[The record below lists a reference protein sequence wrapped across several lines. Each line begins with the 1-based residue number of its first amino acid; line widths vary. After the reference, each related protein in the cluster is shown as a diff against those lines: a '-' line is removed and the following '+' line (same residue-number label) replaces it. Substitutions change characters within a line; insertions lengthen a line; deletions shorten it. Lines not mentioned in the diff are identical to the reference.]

1 MEILVMIATIVAA
14 GLFGYILRER
24 RELDDIEAHYDALLW
39 LLEHNKAS
47 MEFVRGADW
56 ALELRL
62 LSKEEKE

>member
-24 RELDDIEAHYDALLW
+24 RELDDIEEHYEALLW

-56 ALELRL
+56 ALERRLRCG
-62 LSKEEKE
+62 EETE

>member
-1 MEILVMIATIVAA
+1 MEALVMITAVIAA
-14 GLFGYILRER
+14 GVFGYILRER
-24 RELDDIEAHYDALLW
+24 RELDDIEKHYDALLW

-62 LSKEEKE
+62 RSKEEKE

>member
-14 GLFGYILRER
+14 GLFGYTLRER
-24 RELDDIEAHYDALLW
+24 RELDNIEEHYEAPLW

-56 ALELRL
+56 ALERRLR
-62 LSKEEKE
+62 SKEEKE

>member
-24 RELDDIEAHYDALLW
+24 RELDDIEEHYDALLW